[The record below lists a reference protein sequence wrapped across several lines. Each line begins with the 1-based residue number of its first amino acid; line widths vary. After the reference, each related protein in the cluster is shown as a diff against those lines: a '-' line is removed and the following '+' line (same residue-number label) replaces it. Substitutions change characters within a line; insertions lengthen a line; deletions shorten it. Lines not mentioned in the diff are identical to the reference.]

1 MKKVLVVDHDP
12 AVRKILCRII
22 QACDDTACIFQTAD
36 VANAYQTAV
45 ANDIE
50 LMLVDMILDKNQPG
64 DISGLKF
71 VADIRK
77 IEKYAF
83 IPIIIVSSLMD
94 DSSHIFRELHCY
106 GFLEKPFSEESAA
119 DLIKDAMRFRMEK
132 KMKKSICFRQGCVIY
147 PMRISEIV
155 YIEHKR
161 RQMFVHTTKDTV
173 RIPYQTCSRTMEEL
187 GDSGFAICA
196 RGLVVNLEYI
206 QYLDTLNQYILLKNG
221 HGRLELGRGYI
232 RNIKDSLN
240 QM

>member
-1 MKKVLVVDHDP
+1 MKKVLVVDKDP

-22 QACDDTACIFQTAD
+22 RTIDDTACIFQTAD

-50 LMLVDMILDKNQPG
+50 LMLVDMILHKNRPG

-71 VADIRK
+71 AEDMRK

-94 DSSHIFRELHCY
+94 DGFYVFQKLHCY

-119 DLIKDAMRFRMEK
+119 ELIRDALRFRMEK
-132 KMKKSICFRQGCVIY
+132 KAKKYICFRQGCIIY
-147 PMRISEIV
+147 PQRISDIV

-161 RQMFVHTTKDTV
+161 RQMFVHTIKDII
-173 RIPYQTCSRTMEEL
+173 RIPYQTCGKTMEEL
-187 GDSGFAICA
+187 GDSGFAVCA
-196 RGLVVNLEYI
+196 RGLIVNLEYI
-206 QYLDTLNQYILLKNG
+206 QSLDTMNQYILLKDG
-221 HGRLELGRGYI
+221 HGILELGRGYI
-232 RNIKDSLN
+232 KNIKNMLK

>member
-1 MKKVLVVDHDP
+1 MKKVLVVDNDP

-22 QACDDTACIFQTAD
+22 QTCDNTACIFQTAD
-36 VANAYQTAV
+36 VAKAYQTAIT
-45 ANDIE
+45 NDIE
-50 LMLVDMILDKNQPG
+50 LMLVDMMLDKNRPG

-71 VADIRK
+71 VADIRR

-83 IPIIIVSSLMD
+83 IPIIMVSALMD

-119 DLIKDAMRFRMEK
+119 RLIKDAMRFRMEK
-132 KMKKSICFRQGCVIY
+132 RIKKYICFRQGCVIC

-161 RQMFVHTTKDTV
+161 RQMFVHTIKEIV
-173 RIPYQTCSRTMEEL
+173 QIPYQTCAKTMEEL
-187 GDSGFAICA
+187 GDSGFAVCA
-196 RGLVVNLEYI
+196 RGLIVNLEYI
-206 QYLDTLNQYILLKNG
+206 QSLDTINQYILLKNG
-221 HGRLELGRGYI
+221 HGRLELGRGYVKI
-232 RNIKDSLN
+232 IKDIFK